1 MRPLSLSP
9 SQPLCTTLAAFAL
22 GLLPLAGAQALTA
35 AEKPFVGGYT
45 QGSVDSRAQLMLLD
59 DNTFCFSFMGGSLDM
74 LAGGRWKA
82 EGNGVRLEEVRLN
95 GAVFPVLPVPGRPVG
110 SQKEGVEFDFHGHSL
125 SRAVSVAFATGS
137 DEAVPTSL
145 RRLFK
150 DGHNGWS
157 SSYKLPPLPAAQV
170 RYFYIGDAEVDANG
184 EPKRMRVVQYRRGDA
199 NTLRVGY
206 NRAFGSPPLSQLATL
221 KDDEVLYVDGSRFGP
236 RKELPEKAL
245 ERIRSACIRP
255 ALAEAKRPSEEEAAD
270 IAAGRAT
277 SVKQPPLV
285 PVKTFYLPLT
295 AIQDAPYFPDGDK

>member
-1 MRPLSLSP
+1 MRPI
-9 SQPLCTTLAAFAL
+9 SQPLYTTLATFTL
-22 GLLPLAGAQALTA
+22 SLLPLAAAQALTA

-59 DNTFCFSFMGGSLDM
+59 DNTFCFAFMGGSLDM
-74 LAGGRWKA
+74 RAGGRWKA
-82 EGNGVRLEEVRLN
+82 EGEGVRLQEVRPD
-95 GAVFPVLPVPGRPVG
+95 GAVFPVLGKTVSG
-110 SQKEGVEFDFHGHSL
+110 QKESVEFDFHGHSL
-125 SRAVSVAFATGS
+125 SRAVSVAFATGA
-137 DEAVPTSL
+137 DEALPTSM

-157 SSYKLPPLPAAQV
+157 SSYKLPPLPAAQA
-170 RYFYIGDAEVDANG
+170 RYFYVGDAEVDANG
-184 EPKRMRVVQYRRGDA
+184 QPTRLRVVQYRRGDA

-206 NRAFGSPPLSQLATL
+206 NPAFGSPPLNLSATL
-221 KDDEVLYVDGSRFGP
+221 KDDEVLHVDGRRFGV

-245 ERIRSACIRP
+245 ARIRTACIQP
-255 ALAEAKRPSEEEAAD
+255 ALAEPKRPSEEEAAD

-295 AIQDAPYFPDGDK
+295 AIQGAPYFPADK

>member
-1 MRPLSLSP
+1 MRPSSR
-9 SQPLCTTLAAFAL
+9 PLFGTALATFAL
-22 GLLPLAGAQALTA
+22 TLLPLAGAQAVTP
-35 AEKPFVGGYT
+35 AEQPYVGGYT

-82 EGNGVRLEEVRLN
+82 EGNGVRLQEVRQN
-95 GAVFPVLPVPGRPVG
+95 GSVFPVFGRAALPEKGP
-110 SQKEGVEFDFHGHSL
+110 VEFDFHGHSL
-125 SRAVSVAFATGS
+125 SRAVSVAFATGT
-137 DEAVPTSL
+137 DEALPTSL

-157 SSYKLPPLPAAQV
+157 SSYKLPPMPAAQV
-170 RYFYIGDAEVDANG
+170 RYFYIADAEVDANG
-184 EPKRMRVVQYRRGDA
+184 QPKQLRVVQYRRGDA

-206 NRAFGSPPLSQLATL
+206 NPAFGNPPLNQLATL
-221 KDDEVLYVDGSRFGP
+221 KDGEVLHVDGSRFGP

-255 ALAEAKRPSEEEAAD
+255 ALAEAKRPSEEEAAE

-295 AIQDAPYFPDGDK
+295 AIEGVAYFSDDK

>member
-22 GLLPLAGAQALTA
+22 GLLPLAAAQALTE
-35 AEKPFVGGYT
+35 AEKPYVGGYT

-82 EGNGVRLEEVRLN
+82 EGNGVRLQEVRQN
-95 GAVFPVLPVPGRPVG
+95 GAVFPVLGRTVLG
-110 SQKEGVEFDFHGHSL
+110 QKEAVEFDFHGHSL

-137 DEAVPTSL
+137 DEALPTSL

-150 DGHNGWS
+150 DGHNGWA
-157 SSYKLPPLPAAQV
+157 SSYKLPLPAAQV

-184 EPKRMRVVQYRRGDA
+184 QPKQLRVVQYRRGDA

-206 NRAFGSPPLSQLATL
+206 NPAFGSPPLDLRATL
-221 KDDEVLYVDGSRFGP
+221 KDDELHVDGRRFGE

-255 ALAEAKRPSEEEAAD
+255 ALAEPKRPSDEEAAE

-295 AIQDAPYFPDGDK
+295 AIQGAPYFADTDR

>member
-1 MRPLSLSP
+1 MRPSSR
-9 SQPLCTTLAAFAL
+9 PLRTTLATFAL
-22 GLLPLAGAQALTA
+22 TLLPLAGAQAVTP
-35 AEKPFVGGYT
+35 AEKPYVGGYT

-59 DNTFCFSFMGGSLDM
+59 NNTFCFSFMGGSLDM

-82 EGNGVRLEEVRLN
+82 EGDGVRLQEVRQN
-95 GAVFPVLPVPGRPVG
+95 GSVFPVMGRQVVQP
-110 SQKEGVEFDFHGHSL
+110 KETVEFDFHGHSL
-125 SRAVSVAFATGS
+125 SRAASVAFATGT
-137 DEAVPTSL
+137 DEALPTSL

-157 SSYKLPPLPAAQV
+157 SSYKLPPMPAAQA

-184 EPKRMRVVQYRRGDA
+184 QPKRLRVVQYRRGDA

-206 NRAFGSPPLSQLATL
+206 NPAFGSPPLNQLATL
-221 KDDEVLYVDGSRFGP
+221 KDDEMLYVDGSRFGT

-245 ERIRSACIRP
+245 ERIRSACIQP
-255 ALAEAKRPSEEEAAD
+255 ALAEPKRPSEEEAAE
-270 IAAGRAT
+270 IAAGTAT

-295 AIQDAPYFPDGDK
+295 ALQGAPYFSDDK

>member
-1 MRPLSLSP
+1 MRPSSLLFS
-9 SQPLCTTLAAFAL
+9 CTTLAAFAL
-22 GLLPLAGAQALTA
+22 TLLSLAGALAVTP
-35 AEKPFVGGYT
+35 AEQPYVGGYT

-82 EGNGVRLEEVRLN
+82 EGNGVRLQEVRQN
-95 GAVFPVLPVPGRPVG
+95 GSVFPVFGKQVLE
-110 SQKEGVEFDFHGHSL
+110 QKQTVEFDFHGHSL
-125 SRAVSVAFATGS
+125 SRAASVAFATGT
-137 DEAVPTSL
+137 DESLPTSL

-170 RYFYIGDAEVDANG
+170 RYFYIADAEVDANG
-184 EPKRMRVVQYRRGDA
+184 QPRQLRVVQYRRGDA

-206 NRAFGSPPLSQLATL
+206 NPAFGNPPLNLLATL
-221 KDDEVLYVDGSRFGP
+221 KDDEVLHVDGRRFGT

-255 ALAEAKRPSEEEAAD
+255 ALAEAKRPSEEEAAE

-285 PVKTFYLPLT
+285 PVKIFNLPLT
-295 AIQDAPYFPDGDK
+295 ALQGAPYFTDTDK